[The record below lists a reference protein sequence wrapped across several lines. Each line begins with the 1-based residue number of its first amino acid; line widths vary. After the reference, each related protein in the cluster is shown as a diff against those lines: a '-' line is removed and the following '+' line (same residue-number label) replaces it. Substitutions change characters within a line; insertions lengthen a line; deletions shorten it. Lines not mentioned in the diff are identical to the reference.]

1 MPHVSKRFCRTRTLG
16 RSYEGLGIGLGLVR
30 ELVALHGGTI
40 DAQSEPGS
48 GTTLTLLLI
57 DIVKLDSRLS

>member
-1 MPHVSKRFCRTRTLG
+1 
-16 RSYEGLGIGLGLVR
+16 LGIGLGLVR